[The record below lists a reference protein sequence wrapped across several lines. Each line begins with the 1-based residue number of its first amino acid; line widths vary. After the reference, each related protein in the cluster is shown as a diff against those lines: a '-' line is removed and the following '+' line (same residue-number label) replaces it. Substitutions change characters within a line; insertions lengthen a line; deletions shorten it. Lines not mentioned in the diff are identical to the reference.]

1 MTRAPGISV
10 VGYGMWTAA
19 GHDGPS
25 TVAAM
30 RAGVTG
36 AERANLWDHTAGDNL
51 MAFRV
56 RAHQWWEGPT
66 FLPDLALP
74 VIEECRAQVPQGL
87 GVAAR
92 DLPILLA
99 LAPPGRPG
107 RPDGL
112 EDMVLDGLAE
122 KLGER
127 LPEGSVAIGEGRVS
141 LPYLIQRASRLG
153 RPALIVGVESFL
165 RQLIVEHYIEK
176 ARLLCGANS
185 SGFIVGEAAAGLVVA
200 PTGRSGGPEL
210 KITGMGKG
218 HEPGRDGGS
227 KDAPVSADG
236 MTGAMRDALEMSGR
250 HFYDIPVVM
259 ADLNGEHFKFK
270 ELALSAMRVD
280 QLPPEGGS
288 RRPRDHVEHW
298 NVVETIG
305 EVGAALLPAAMG
317 WAFEAGRSGFLPGPV
332 MFAAGE
338 DDGTRVALVGEMA

>member
-1 MTRAPGISV
+1 MSTPPGISV

-25 TVAAM
+25 SVAAM
-30 RAGVTG
+30 RASVSG
-36 AERANLWDHTAGDNL
+36 AERANLWDYTAGENL

-56 RAHQWWEGPT
+56 SAHQWWEGPT

-74 VIEECRAQVPQGL
+74 VIEECRSKVPEQL
-87 GVAAR
+87 GVAAK
-92 DLPILLA
+92 DIPILLA
-99 LAPPGRPG
+99 VAPEG
-107 RPDGL
+107 RPDRPQNL
-112 EDMVLDGLAE
+112 EKMVLEGLSA
-122 KLGER
+122 KLGGE
-127 LPEGSVAIGEGRVS
+127 LPKGSRAIGQGRVS
-141 LPYLIQRASRLG
+141 LPYLIQLAAGLG

-165 RQLIVEHYIEK
+165 RQRIVEHYIDR
-176 ARLLCGANS
+176 ARLLCGTNS
-185 SGFIVGEAAAGLVVA
+185 SGFIVGEAAAGLLVA
-200 PTGRSGGPEL
+200 PSGLVAGPEFR
-210 KITGMGKG
+210 ITGMGKG
-218 HEPGRDGGS
+218 HEPSRDGGG
-227 KDAPVSADG
+227 KDTPVSAEG
-236 MTGAMRDALEMSGR
+236 MTEALRGAMAMSGG

-270 ELALSAMRVD
+270 ELALSTMRVD

-288 RRPRDHVEHW
+288 RRPRGHVEHW

-317 WAFEAGRSGFLPGPV
+317 WAFEAGRSGYLPGPV